1 LECPV
6 STADVLFLPLL
17 FAFGAVRDPAFG
29 KVCSSLIIVAL
40 EEEELT
46 EEIEGVCKLLNF
58 GTLPL
63 RFLGLF
69 A

>member
-1 LECPV
+1 
-6 STADVLFLPLL
+6 
-17 FAFGAVRDPAFG
+17 VRDPAFG